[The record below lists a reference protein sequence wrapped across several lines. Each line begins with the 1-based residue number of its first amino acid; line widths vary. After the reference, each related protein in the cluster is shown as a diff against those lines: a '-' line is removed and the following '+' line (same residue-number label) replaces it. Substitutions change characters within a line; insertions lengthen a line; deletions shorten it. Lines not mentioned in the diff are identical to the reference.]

1 MKVQCIGTAR
11 SLNLFLIGKTYE
23 AEDVGDGTIRILQ
36 DELVSDSGEDD
47 AWIAR
52 RYRNAVD
59 GTIKIVILGIAKF
72 REVQA

>member
-1 MKVQCIGTAR
+1 MKLQCIGTSR
-11 SLNLFLIGKTYE
+11 NLNLFLIGKTYE

-36 DELVSDSGEDD
+36 DELVSDFESRD

-52 RYRNAVD
+52 GYRDVTD
-59 GTIKIVILGIAKF
+59 GKIVIAIRGVAKF